1 MNNKSILVTGGTGS
15 FGKKLIKTILK
26 KYNCKRIVVY
36 SRDEL
41 KQFEMSKELK
51 KHNNLRFFIGDV
63 RDVERLNLAMRDI
76 DICIHAAA
84 MKQVVASE
92 YNPMEAIKTNVLGAS
107 NVITACINNKVK
119 KIIALSTDKASGP
132 INLYGATKLVSD
144 KLFVSANNIT
154 GNNKIIFSVVRYGN
168 VAGSRGS
175 VIPYYLSLVKSNI
188 NQIPLTHKDMTR
200 FMITLDKGIDFV
212 LDCLNRMK
220 GGEIFIPKIKSIKIV
235 DLIKNLFP
243 NKKIKNIGIRP
254 GEKIHELLTTKD
266 ESHLI
271 LNFKKFYLLKPS
283 IVFDKPNKY
292 NNYNGEFGKI
302 VNSDFELSSDSQ
314 YALMK
319 EKEINTLIKKIK
331 KKIINE

>member
-1 MNNKSILVTGGTGS
+1 MNNQSVLVTGGTGS

-51 KHNNLRFFIGDV
+51 KYNNLRFFIGDI
-63 RDVERLNLAMRDI
+63 RDLERLNLAMRDV

-107 NVITACINNKVK
+107 NVISACINNKVK

-154 GNNKIIFSVVRYGN
+154 GNNRTIFSVVRYGN

-175 VIPYYLSLVKSNI
+175 VIPYYLSLTKSNI
-188 NQIPLTHKDMTR
+188 NEIPLTHKDMTR
-200 FMITLDKGIDFV
+200 FMITLDRGIEFV
-212 LDCLNRMK
+212 LECLNRMK

-271 LNFKKFYLLKPS
+271 LNFKNFYLLKPS

-292 NNYNGEFGKI
+292 NNYKGEIGKV
-302 VNSDFELSSDSQ
+302 VNSDFELSSNGKH
-314 YALMK
+314 ALMK
-319 EKEINTLIKKIK
+319 EKEINIFIKKIK
-331 KKIINE
+331 KNIINE